1 MSGGRKQNRILP
13 ALIIG
18 IGAYNLLQHTGPI
31 IVGVEVNGLSVLVAG
46 FLLTSGAA
54 LLSDGFWYLGNVFE
68 RVSART
74 AMGLKGTAS
83 WVKSLHEIRDDLML
97 EGWGPYW
104 GTFRGKEVMAD
115 FASNALTVGTAGSG
129 KWVGVVQPTILSIH
143 ESKTIIDF
151 KSELSC
157 CLARVLRER
166 GEIVHN
172 LNIGDVNTDL
182 LGPSA
187 EYNPLCIIADDFWRS
202 GGLMDVSDDIHEL
215 CLQLYSE
222 PAGSGGGSDDNLY
235 FRDGARDL
243 IGFAVQM
250 CVLVDG
256 YGATLS
262 DVAAMLNDRESLLR
276 HAKWACGRLEQSIEG
291 ERV

>member
-1 MSGGRKQNRILP
+1 MRGGQRQKRTLP
-13 ALIIG
+13 SLIIG
-18 IGAYNLLQHTGPI
+18 IGAYNLLQFTGPI
-31 IVGVEVNGLSVLVAG
+31 IVGVEINGLSALVVG
-46 FLLTSGAA
+46 FLLASVAA

-68 RVSART
+68 RRSART
-74 AMGLKGTAS
+74 ATGRKGTAG
-83 WVKSLHEIRDDLML
+83 WVKSLDEISHDLIP

-129 KWVGVVQPTILSIH
+129 KGVGVVMPTILSNH

-166 GEIVHN
+166 GETVHI
-172 LNIGDVNTDL
+172 LNIGDVNADL

-187 EYNPLCIIADDFWRS
+187 EYNPLCIIADDYWRS
-202 GGLMDVSDDIHEL
+202 GGLMDVSDDIYEL
-215 CLQLYSE
+215 CMQLYPE
-222 PAGSGGGSDDNLY
+222 PSGSGDGGDDNRY
-235 FRDGARDL
+235 FRDGSRDL

-256 YGATLS
+256 YGATLG
-262 DVAAMLNDRESLLR
+262 DVALMLNDRESLLR
-276 HAKWACGRLEQSIEG
+276 HAKWACGRLEQSTEE

>member
-1 MSGGRKQNRILP
+1 MSGGRQKRTLP
-13 ALIIG
+13 SLIIG
-18 IGAYNLLQHTGPI
+18 IGAYNLLQYTGPI
-31 IVGVEVNGLSVLVAG
+31 IVGVEINGLSVVVAG

-54 LLSDGFWYLGNVFE
+54 LLSDWFWYLGNVFE
-68 RVSART
+68 RKSART
-74 AMGLKGTAS
+74 ATGLKGTAG
-83 WVKSLHEIRDDLML
+83 WVKSLHEIRDDLIS

-129 KWVGVVQPTILSIH
+129 KGVGVVMPTILSNH

-166 GEIVHN
+166 GETVHI
-172 LNIGDVNTDL
+172 LNIGDVNSDL

-187 EYNPLCIIADDFWRS
+187 EYNPLCIIADDYWRP

-215 CLQLYSE
+215 CMQLYPE
-222 PAGSGGGSDDNLY
+222 PSGSGDGGDDNGY
-235 FRDGARDL
+235 FRDGSRDL

-256 YGATLS
+256 YGATLG
-262 DVAAMLNDRESLLR
+262 DVAAMLNDRASLLR
-276 HAKWACGRLEQSIEG
+276 HAKWACGRLELSIE
-291 ERV
+291 EEHVS